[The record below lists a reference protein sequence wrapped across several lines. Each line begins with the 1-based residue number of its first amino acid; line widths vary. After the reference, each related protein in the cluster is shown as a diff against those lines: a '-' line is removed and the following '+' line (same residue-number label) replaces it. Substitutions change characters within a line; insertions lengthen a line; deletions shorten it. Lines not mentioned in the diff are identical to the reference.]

1 MIASL
6 LSLVAQ
12 LSGKEQLSTHVQTV
26 IDNSESLIFVFV
38 ILLVNLGSLVFD
50 IDICISLSRF

>member
-26 IDNSESLIFVFV
+26 IDNSESLIFVLV